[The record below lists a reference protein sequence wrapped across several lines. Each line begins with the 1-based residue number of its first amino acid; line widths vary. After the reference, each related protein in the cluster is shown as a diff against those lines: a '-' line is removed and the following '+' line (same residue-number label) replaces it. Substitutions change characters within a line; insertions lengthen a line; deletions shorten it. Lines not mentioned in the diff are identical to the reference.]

1 VTRLQSRLGDRD
13 ELGGRIVIELRDVH
27 KYFGTNHVLR
37 GVNLTVPRGKTL
49 VVIGRS
55 GCGKSV
61 LLRVMIGLLRPD
73 SGTVLFDGE
82 DITTMS
88 ERQMNRIRLRTGM
101 LFQNAALF
109 DSLTVAENVGF
120 GLKQN
125 TSTSD
130 AEIARIVAGKLAVV
144 DLAGVESKYPSELS
158 GGMRK
163 RVGLARAIAMDPA
176 LILYDEP
183 TTGLDPIMADV
194 INTLI
199 VKLKRTMQT
208 TAVAVTHD
216 MTSAYKIADR
226 IVMLHDGIIVAEG
239 APDEVHNTADP
250 LLGQF
255 IRGEAEGPIP
265 VGV

>member
-1 VTRLQSRLGDRD
+1 
-13 ELGGRIVIELRDVH
+13 VIELRDVH

-125 TSTSD
+125 TSKSD

-144 DLAGVESKYPSELS
+144 DLAGVESKYSSELS

-183 TTGLDPIMADV
+183 TTGLDPIMGDV

-239 APDEVHNTADP
+239 APDEVRDTADP